1 MKKILLILLFIVGS
15 FTYSHA
21 GIEFPADMPTI
32 TALINLHKKMAKAE
46 DASVNQVNTSYA
58 VTYLKIDDN
67 SQKDKMLSDIVKKHY
82 GEELSMP
89 RVSQH
94 VSQGLKIR

>member
-46 DASVNQVNTSYA
+46 DASVNQVNTSYIEQQL
-58 VTYLKIDDN
+58 VTDN
-67 SQKDKMLSDIVKKHY
+67 ATKFNDVRTTLNTKLNNAHQWIV
-82 GEELSMP
+82 LAAAM
-89 RVSQH
+89 
-94 VSQGLKIR
+94 

>member
-46 DASVNQVNTSYA
+46 DAYIEQQL
-58 VTYLKIDDN
+58 VTDN
-67 SQKDKMLSDIVKKHY
+67 ATKFNDV
-82 GEELSMP
+82 EP
-89 RVSQH
+89 P
-94 VSQGLKIR
+94 

>member
-32 TALINLHKKMAKAE
+32 TALINLHKKMAKAR
-46 DASVNQVNTSYA
+46 
-58 VTYLKIDDN
+58 
-67 SQKDKMLSDIVKKHY
+67 ML
-82 GEELSMP
+82 L
-89 RVSQH
+89 
-94 VSQGLKIR
+94 

>member
-32 TALINLHKKMAKAE
+32 TALINLHKKILVSDK
-46 DASVNQVNTSYA
+46 TFGSY
-58 VTYLKIDDN
+58 LC
-67 SQKDKMLSDIVKKHY
+67 
-82 GEELSMP
+82 
-89 RVSQH
+89 
-94 VSQGLKIR
+94 